1 MAPCSLWAIIQKPW
15 DPELILKMCHLH
27 PFNVKLFTVAAKLKA
42 LACIRLKWVHKL
54 DHMSRV

>member
-1 MAPCSLWAIIQKPW
+1 MQLVGHN
-15 DPELILKMCHLH
+15 PEALRSRTDFEMCHLH